1 MLNID
6 EILRIPHTKLLIN
19 LRGNKP
25 LLLDKVIY
33 TEHPAASKLEDS
45 PVSEY
50 NPEWLKNKP
59 KKIVDKPKEEKN
71 IEEKRVRVR
80 EKFSWRVLNS

>member
-1 MLNID
+1 M
-6 EILRIPHTKLLIN
+6 IN

-33 TEHPAASKLEDS
+33 TEHPAASKLEDC

-59 KKIVDKPKEEKN
+59 KAIVDKPKETKVVEK
-71 IEEKRVRVR
+71 KKVRVR
-80 EKFSWRVLNS
+80 EKFSWKVLNS

>member
-1 MLNID
+1 M
-6 EILRIPHTKLLIN
+6 IN

-33 TEHPAASKLEDS
+33 TEHPAASKLEDC
-45 PVSEY
+45 PVSDY

-59 KKIVDKPKEEKN
+59 KIASKTKEKKVVEK
-71 IEEKRVRVR
+71 KKVRVR
-80 EKFSWRVLNS
+80 EKFSWKVLDC